1 MARPGR
7 SPGTWLIAT
16 AMLIAL
22 VTGWLNNKAYLLLD
36 EETIGADGYAS
47 QVAFIREL
55 VDGGGNLFD
64 VEPLYWIQGLRTAIA
79 VAFEVISSIGGPGL
93 TAAVIL
99 CALAPLFD
107 LFQTSKRPYLLLLL
121 PFTLIALSYRAVL
134 VYVAI
139 GYLFLYILKRP
150 SSVYLALSFLLA
162 NLSSGGVLSALLIA
176 FLIGRAYRKR
186 SLALRVYMI
195 SLFLSLGISAWDK
208 YLGFVNQDTGYDATV
223 QGATGLAALLS
234 RSTIFVSFLN
244 GDYLRGV
251 VYVGLLLVALYAFFS
266 AVKSSRYKGY
276 AVVFLTTV
284 PTFMLEGLGVISL
297 LVPVLMFFA
306 GVPLALR
313 HVRTQPHRKPATGE
327 SAPPSDDQAPLP
339 V

>member
-1 MARPGR
+1 MLLPLAMC
-7 SPGTWLIAT
+7 WLA
-16 AMLIAL
+16 
-22 VTGWLNNKAYLLLD
+22 NKAYLLLD
-36 EETIGADGYAS
+36 EESIGADGYAS

-55 VDGGGNLFD
+55 VDSGGNLLE
-64 VEPLYWIQGLRTAIA
+64 VEPLYWIHGLRTVIA
-79 VAFEVISSIGGPGL
+79 VAFEAISSAGGPGL

-99 CALAPLFD
+99 CALAPLFG
-107 LFQTSKRPYLLLLL
+107 LFQPSRRPHLLLLM

-134 VYVAI
+134 VYIAI
-139 GYLFLYILKRP
+139 GYLFLFILKRP
-150 SSVYLALSFLLA
+150 SKLYLALSFLLA

-176 FLIGRAYRKR
+176 VLIGRAYRGR
-186 SLALRVYMI
+186 SLALRIYM
-195 SLFLSLGISAWDK
+195 LGLVLSLGISAWDK

-223 QGATGLAALLS
+223 QGATGVVALLS

-244 GDYLRGV
+244 GDYLRGI
-251 VYVGLLLVALYAFFS
+251 VYGGLLCVAVYAFFS
-266 AVKSSRYKGY
+266 AARSSRYKGY

-313 HVRTQPHRKPATGE
+313 PVRAVRHLKRAADRPAT
-327 SAPPSDDQAPLP
+327 PPDNQEPLP
-339 V
+339 A